1 MSHQNRSLDLERSV
15 QSVVSGFEDD
25 QRDQEIDNLVQANEK
40 LVGEVD
46 SMRQKLKEVD
56 SKVKKERQTM
66 EGDFK
71 HKEQGLKEECQKL
84 EKRIH

>member
-46 SMRQKLKEVD
+46 SMR
-56 SKVKKERQTM
+56 
-66 EGDFK
+66 
-71 HKEQGLKEECQKL
+71 
-84 EKRIH
+84 